1 MEKASF
7 LKNYHHN
14 LFQKHPLNFQ
24 VNVCKDCTSK
34 KKEYVKDNTD
44 RIPKDILNLGNID
57 IYAGKHP
64 IYVTTPLMTCLF
76 GFDRRTNQMCL
87 QFTDFKTDSEMRSF
101 HDFIQELE
109 LRQMKYLGLN
119 EETCDL
125 YNSQIRQDKDG
136 KYDPYL
142 LVKVPFKNNR
152 YEVDICDKD
161 SSSCSI
167 TNIYNFTKMKC
178 DIFIDKI
185 WKYNDTYICK
195 WKVRKVLLV

>member
-1 MEKASF
+1 MQEKLDYMSRKKINYNFPINFSF
-7 LKNYHHN
+7 Y
-14 LFQKHPLNFQ
+14 PL
-24 VNVCKDCTSK
+24 VD
-34 KKEYVKDNTD
+34 
-44 RIPKDILNLGNID
+44 IP
-57 IYAGKHP
+57 Y
-64 IYVTTPLMTCLF
+64 PLH
-76 GFDRRTNQMCL
+76 
-87 QFTDFKTDSEMRSF
+87 FTDLKTDSEMKSF

-152 YEVDICDKD
+152 YEVDICNKD
-161 SSSCSI
+161 SSVCSI